1 MSHVIIGTAGHVD
14 HGKSSLIV
22 ALTERDPDR
31 LSEEKERGIT
41 IELGFT
47 WLDLPD
53 GTRTGIIDVPG
64 HERFVSNMLAGAGG
78 IDLALLVVAADEGVM
93 PQTREHLGI
102 LSLLGIPRGVIAIT
116 KCDLADED
124 FIELVEEDVRDHV
137 KNTFLENAPIIRTS
151 SATGEGIRHLKDVLF
166 SEIARVD
173 SNKNHLPF
181 RLPVDRVFSMGGFG
195 TVVTGTLIEGT
206 VRTGEQ
212 VEVYPGQKKARVRGI
227 QVHETAVDVASHGQR
242 VALNLAGLHKD
253 DLDRGDTLAPEGSL
267 LGTNLLDV
275 SVSALPDTRFSI
287 SHNMRVHLFHGA
299 REVLA
304 RVVLLDKDILEAG
317 DTAFAQLR
325 TEEEV
330 FTKYGDRFVIRFY
343 SPLETIGGGI
353 IVDPL
358 PSKRKRFRD
367 TNEEDFT
374 RMGGDDLSLRLALAI
389 EHGSEKLDPLTVAYY
404 RAGIQREQSKA
415 LLDELVSRGLVIV
428 LNERVAIG
436 TKELASLSAK
446 AVAVLERFHE
456 AEPLEQGMRR
466 EELRTRLLPR
476 ANLQLSDLVIDR
488 LKERQVI
495 DVHEGLVA
503 RHDFSV
509 TLTDEQEDTLKAL
522 EQAFIKAGYLPPTP
536 EEIRLETGGKINSD
550 QYLSLLI
557 NRGVLIR
564 LTPQILMH
572 RDHVDEAWR
581 IVREAIDTNGSI
593 TLAEFRDHLDASRK
607 FAIAILEYFD
617 KLKRTRL
624 VDDARQ
630 FYPQKEG

>member
-116 KCDLADED
+116 KCDLADQD

-275 SVSALPDTRFSI
+275 SVSALPDTRFSS

-389 EHGSEKLDPLTVAYY
+389 EHGSERLDPLTVAYY

-503 RHDFSV
+503 RHGFSV
-509 TLTDEQEDTLKAL
+509 TLTAEQEDTLKAL

>member
-1 MSHVIIGTAGHVD
+1 
-14 HGKSSLIV
+14 
-22 ALTERDPDR
+22 
-31 LSEEKERGIT
+31 
-41 IELGFT
+41 
-47 WLDLPD
+47 
-53 GTRTGIIDVPG
+53 
-64 HERFVSNMLAGAGG
+64 MLAGAGG

-116 KCDLADED
+116 KCDLADKD

-151 SATGEGIRHLKDVLF
+151 SATGEGVEHLKDVLF
-166 SEIARVD
+166 SEITRVD

-227 QVHETAVDVASHGQR
+227 QVHETAVDLASHGQR

-275 SVSALPDTRFSI
+275 SLSALPDTRFSI

-317 DTAFAQLR
+317 DTTFAQLR

-353 IVDPL
+353 IVDPF

-367 TNEEDFT
+367 TNEEDFN
-374 RMGGDDLSLRLALAI
+374 RMGGDDRSLRLALAI
-389 EHGSEKLDPLTVAYY
+389 EHGSERLDPLTVAYY

-436 TKELASLSAK
+436 TKELASLSEK
-446 AVAVLERFHE
+446 AVAILERFHE
-456 AEPLEQGMRR
+456 EEPLEQGMRR
-466 EELRTRLLPR
+466 EELRTRLMPR

-503 RHDFSV
+503 RHGFSV
-509 TLTDEQEDTLKAL
+509 TLTAEQEDTLKAL

-536 EEIRLETGGKINSD
+536 EEIRLETAGKINSD

-624 VDDARQ
+624 IDDARQ

>member
-116 KCDLADED
+116 KCDLADKD

-227 QVHETAVDVASHGQR
+227 QVHETAVDLASHGQR

-275 SVSALPDTRFSI
+275 SLSALPDTRFSI

-317 DTAFAQLR
+317 DTTFAQLR

-353 IVDPL
+353 IVDPF

-367 TNEEDFT
+367 TNEEDFN
-374 RMGGDDLSLRLALAI
+374 RMGGDDRSLRLALAI
-389 EHGSEKLDPLTVAYY
+389 EHGSERLDPLTVAYY
-404 RAGIQREQSKA
+404 RAGIQREQSKT

-436 TKELASLSAK
+436 TKELASLSEK
-446 AVAVLERFHE
+446 AVAILERFHE
-456 AEPLEQGMRR
+456 EEPLEQGMRR
-466 EELRTRLLPR
+466 EELRTRLMPR

-503 RHDFSV
+503 RHGFSV
-509 TLTDEQEDTLKAL
+509 TLTAEQEDTLKAL

-536 EEIRLETGGKINSD
+536 EEIRLETAGKINSD

-624 VDDARQ
+624 IDDARQ

>member
-173 SNKNHLPF
+173 SNKKHLPF

-389 EHGSEKLDPLTVAYY
+389 EHGSERLDPLTVAYY

-503 RHDFSV
+503 RHGFSV
-509 TLTDEQEDTLKAL
+509 TLTAEQEDTLKAL

>member
-116 KCDLADED
+116 KCDLADKD

-151 SATGEGIRHLKDVLF
+151 SATGEGIQHLKDVLF

-227 QVHETAVDVASHGQR
+227 QVHETAVDLASHGQR

-275 SVSALPDTRFSI
+275 SLSALPDTRFSI

-317 DTAFAQLR
+317 DTTFAQLR

-353 IVDPL
+353 IVDPF

-367 TNEEDFT
+367 TNEEDFN
-374 RMGGDDLSLRLALAI
+374 RMGGDDRSLRLALAI
-389 EHGSEKLDPLTVAYY
+389 EHGSERLDPLTVAYY
-404 RAGIQREQSKA
+404 RAGIQREQSKT

-436 TKELASLSAK
+436 TKELASLSEK
-446 AVAVLERFHE
+446 AVAILERFHE
-456 AEPLEQGMRR
+456 EEPLEQGMRR
-466 EELRTRLLPR
+466 EELRTRLMPR

-503 RHDFSV
+503 RHGFSV
-509 TLTDEQEDTLKAL
+509 TLTAEQEDTLKAL

-536 EEIRLETGGKINSD
+536 EEIRLETAGKINSD

-624 VDDARQ
+624 IDDARQ

>member
-116 KCDLADED
+116 KCDLADKD

-151 SATGEGIRHLKDVLF
+151 SATGEGIQHLKDVLF

-227 QVHETAVDVASHGQR
+227 QVHETAVDLASHGQR

-275 SVSALPDTRFSI
+275 SLSALPDTRFSI

-317 DTAFAQLR
+317 DTTFAQLR

-353 IVDPL
+353 IVDPF

-367 TNEEDFT
+367 TNEEDFN

-389 EHGSEKLDPLTVAYY
+389 EHGSERLDPLTVAYY

-428 LNERVAIG
+428 LHARVAIG
-436 TKELASLSAK
+436 TKELASLSEK
-446 AVAVLERFHE
+446 AVAILERFHE
-456 AEPLEQGMRR
+456 EEPLEQGMRR
-466 EELRTRLLPR
+466 EELRTRLMPR

-503 RHDFSV
+503 RHGFSV
-509 TLTDEQEDTLKAL
+509 TLTAEQEDTLKAL

-536 EEIRLETGGKINSD
+536 EEIRLETAGKINSD

-624 VDDARQ
+624 IDDARQ

>member
-116 KCDLADED
+116 KCDLADQD

-287 SHNMRVHLFHGA
+287 SHNMRVHLFNGA

-389 EHGSEKLDPLTVAYY
+389 EHGSERLDPLTVAYY

-503 RHDFSV
+503 RHGFSA
-509 TLTDEQEDTLKAL
+509 TLTAEQEDTLKAL

>member
-367 TNEEDFT
+367 TNAEDFT

-389 EHGSEKLDPLTVAYY
+389 EHGSERLDPLTVAYY

>member
-1 MSHVIIGTAGHVD
+1 VSHVIIGTAGHVD

>member
-116 KCDLADED
+116 KCDLADKD

-151 SATGEGIRHLKDVLF
+151 SATGEGVEHLKDVLF
-166 SEIARVD
+166 SEITRVD

-227 QVHETAVDVASHGQR
+227 QVHETAVDLASHGQR

-275 SVSALPDTRFSI
+275 SLSALPDTRFSI

-317 DTAFAQLR
+317 DTTFAQLR

-353 IVDPL
+353 IVDPF

-367 TNEEDFT
+367 TNEEDFN
-374 RMGGDDLSLRLALAI
+374 RMGGDDRSLRLALAI
-389 EHGSEKLDPLTVAYY
+389 EHGSERLDPLTVAYY

-503 RHDFSV
+503 RHGFSV
-509 TLTDEQEDTLKAL
+509 TLTAEQEDTLKAL

>member
-116 KCDLADED
+116 KCDLADEG

-367 TNEEDFT
+367 TNAEDFT

-389 EHGSEKLDPLTVAYY
+389 EHGSERLDPLTVAYY

-503 RHDFSV
+503 RHGFSV
-509 TLTDEQEDTLKAL
+509 TLTAEQEDTLKAL

>member
-367 TNEEDFT
+367 TNAEDFT

>member
-1 MSHVIIGTAGHVD
+1 VSHVIIGTAGHVD

-389 EHGSEKLDPLTVAYY
+389 EHGSERLDPLTVAYY

-466 EELRTRLLPR
+466 EELRTRLMPR

-495 DVHEGLVA
+495 DVLEGLVA
-503 RHDFSV
+503 RHGFSV
-509 TLTDEQEDTLKAL
+509 TLTAEQEDTLKAL

-536 EEIRLETGGKINSD
+536 EEIRLETAGKINSD

-581 IVREAIDTNGSI
+581 IVREAIDINGSI

-624 VDDARQ
+624 IDDARQ

>member
-1 MSHVIIGTAGHVD
+1 VSHVIIGTAGHVD

-389 EHGSEKLDPLTVAYY
+389 EHGSERLDPLTVAYY

-503 RHDFSV
+503 RHGFSV
-509 TLTDEQEDTLKAL
+509 TLTAEQEDTLKAL

>member
-173 SNKNHLPF
+173 SNKKHLPF

-503 RHDFSV
+503 RHGFSV
-509 TLTDEQEDTLKAL
+509 TLTDGQEDTLKAL